1 MTPVPG
7 GKEPDIVRVLVSR
20 VSLIVA
26 RPRHIHLADDT
37 VGPMTMVYLPHM
49 VRNCKDQMQKQT
61 SDQQSC
67 YLSIYLS
74 RFEQMLSSNLPKAF
88 GRHFTFRSVFC
99 WW

>member
-1 MTPVPG
+1 MTLVPG

-61 SDQQSC
+61 FDQQSC
-67 YLSIYLS
+67 YLSIYLP

>member
-1 MTPVPG
+1 MTLVPG

-26 RPRHIHLADDT
+26 RPRHIHLVDDT

-61 SDQQSC
+61 FDQQSC
-67 YLSIYLS
+67 YLFIYLS
-74 RFEQMLSSNLPKAF
+74 IK
-88 GRHFTFRSVFC
+88 V
-99 WW
+99 